1 MSWYIVFIVATV
13 VSFVG
18 SIPPGTIN
26 ISVMQLAILQRRT
39 AAISFAFGAAFVEL
53 FYAGFTVRFHVFLT
67 DSTNITEYFHI
78 IAGTAMLI
86 LGFVNLKSTSKATD
100 IKTKHQDIRKRN
112 AFTRGALIGIA
123 NPLTVPFWLAVTA
136 ALEKQGWVTL
146 DGINLYAYAIG
157 ISVGTFILL
166 LGVIQLGVQFKAI
179 ANNRLIVHTA
189 PGILFLLMGLY
200 SYYQWYLT
208 F

>member
-1 MSWYIVFIVATV
+1 MSWVIVLIVATV
-13 VSFVG
+13 VSFAG

-26 ISVMQLAILQRRT
+26 ISVMQLAILQRRS
-39 AAISFAFGAAFVEL
+39 AALSFAAAAALVEL

-78 IAGTAMLI
+78 IAGTAMII
-86 LGFVNLKSTSKATD
+86 LGVLNLRSKTKATD
-100 IKTKHQDIRKRN
+100 IKTAHQDIRKRN

-136 ALEKQGWVTL
+136 ALEKQGWITL
-146 DGINLYAYAIG
+146 DGMNIYAYAVG
-157 ISVGTFILL
+157 ISLGTFLL
-166 LGVIQLGVQFKAI
+166 LLLVAQLGVQFKTI
-179 ANNRLIVHTA
+179 ANNRMIVHTL

-200 SYYQWYLT
+200 SLYQWSLT